1 MTETLAV
8 KQLSAPVLED
18 SYGLYGLT
26 CSFYD
31 SVMKSQFAAGTTIT
45 STDVCTTGQALIAK
59 ACYNSGLDAYSAAAC
74 YAALPALWESTCT
87 AAVTTLGAFTED
99 ACALAIGC
107 PMTSSLAEVPAK
119 LASEDDVPCWVLDPA
134 ITAIFDV
141 TGKITSQALCVAD
154 DVGVAAACKALG
166 GPFDPFAD
174 ACAVA
179 LGAIFETACATAISQ
194 LGSFSASQL
203 GAAAGCSSTSLE
215 APVLEESYGLYGLT
229 CSFYDSV
236 MKSQFA
242 AGTTITSTDVCTSE
256 QALIAKACYNS
267 GLDAFSAAA
276 CYG

>member
-45 STDVCTTGQALIAK
+45 STDVCTTGEALVAK

-87 AAVTTLGAFTED
+87 SAVTMLGAFTED
-99 ACALAIGC
+99 ACALALGC
-107 PMTSSLAEVPAK
+107 PMTSSSLAVVPAK
-119 LASEDDVPCWVLDPA
+119 LASEDDVPCWVLDAAITAIFDVTGKITSQALCVADDAGVVAACEALGGPFDPFADACAVALGAIFETACAEAISQLGSFTGTQLEAAAGCSSFKLESAKLASEDDVPCWVLEPA

-154 DVGVAAACKALG
+154 DVGVAAACEALG

-174 ACAVA
+174 AC
-179 LGAIFETACATAISQ
+179 
-194 LGSFSASQL
+194 
-203 GAAAGCSSTSLE
+203 
-215 APVLEESYGLYGLT
+215 
-229 CSFYDSV
+229 
-236 MKSQFA
+236 
-242 AGTTITSTDVCTSE
+242 
-256 QALIAKACYNS
+256 
-267 GLDAFSAAA
+267 
-276 CYG
+276 